1 MNVHIIRDE
10 HCPLGVYQNVFEK
23 LSKSAGVIHFIKSE
37 DDALLPDETDDMYQE
52 KEGEPMNQYRHF
64 LSFSELY
71 EICENYRKKHLIDRN
86 DHVFLLSGAN
96 NYQNWFS
103 NMDHEKN
110 NYFVQVTEWELFFG
124 AKTEVSFI
132 LCYQVMAWLLKRKL
146 FPTETEVMNAV
157 HERAIGCMMD
167 FCKEKRDITL
177 KIRTADLCPDCLN
190 IIKSK
195 DVPFNFLNQVFSLWE
210 EIRKNIV
217 FRERAE
223 FLNRMGRMII
233 NPLKKTLFFPDYG
246 EIVVKLPPKQMAF
259 YQLFISKPDGINL
272 NCLIDHAKTFKDYYF
287 KLTGKD
293 DDATTNNIYA
303 TNDNVASQLLSKIN
317 KQLVDNLGNT
327 LASYYT
333 IERTLNE
340 PHKIRIN
347 REYVIFQ
354 S

>member
-10 HCPLGVYQNVFEK
+10 HCPLAVYQNVFDK
-23 LSKSAGVIHFIKSE
+23 LSKSAGLIRFVKSK
-37 DDALLPDETDDMYQE
+37 DDALIQDDTDDMFDE
-52 KEGEPMNQYRHF
+52 KERKPINKYHF
-64 LSFSELY
+64 LSFSQLY
-71 EICENYRKKHLIDRN
+71 DICENYRKKHNIDTN

-103 NMDHEKN
+103 NMDHERN

-124 AKTEVSFI
+124 AELEVSFI

-146 FPTETEVMNAV
+146 FSSETEVMDAV
-157 HERAIGCMMD
+157 HKKAKGCMMD
-167 FCKEKRDITL
+167 FCENKRDITL

-195 DVPFNFLNQVFSLWE
+195 DVPLNFLNQVFSLWE
-210 EIRKNIV
+210 EIRKNIA

-233 NPLKKTLFFPDYG
+233 NPPRKTLLFPDYG
-246 EIVVKLPPKQMAF
+246 DIVVKLQPKEMAF
-259 YQLFISKPDGINL
+259 YQLFISEPYGINL
-272 NCLIDHAKTFKDYYF
+272 HNLIDHAMTLKDYYF
-287 KLTGKD
+287 KITGND
-293 DDATTNNIYA
+293 DIAAIENIYA
-303 TNDNVASQLLSKIN
+303 INDNVASQLISKIN
-317 KQLVDNLGNT
+317 KKLVDNLGET

-333 IERTLNE
+333 IEKTMNE

-347 REYVIFQ
+347 REYV
-354 S
+354 SLSS

>member
-10 HCPLGVYQNVFEK
+10 HCPLAVYQNVFDK
-23 LSKSAGVIHFIKSE
+23 LSKSIGIINFIKSK
-37 DDALLPDETDDMYQE
+37 DDALIQDDTDDMFDE
-52 KEGEPMNQYRHF
+52 KERKPINKYHF
-64 LSFSELY
+64 LSFSQLY
-71 EICENYRKKHLIDRN
+71 DICEKYRKKYNIDKN

-103 NMDHEKN
+103 NMDHEGN

-124 AKTEVSFI
+124 TEIEVSFI

-146 FPTETEVMNAV
+146 FSSESKVKAAV
-157 HERAIGCMMD
+157 HTKARGCMMD
-167 FCKEKRDITL
+167 FCQNKRDITL

-195 DVPFNFLNQVFSLWE
+195 DVPLNFLNQVFSLWE
-210 EIRKNIV
+210 EIRKNIA

-233 NPLKKTLFFPDYG
+233 NTPRKTLFFPDYG
-246 EIVVKLPPKQMAF
+246 DIVVKLQPKEMTF
-259 YQLFISKPDGINL
+259 YQLFISEPTGINM
-272 NCLIDHAKTFKDYYF
+272 NSLIDHAMTLKDYYF
-287 KLTGKD
+287 IITGND
-293 DDATTNNIYA
+293 DIAAIENIYA
-303 TNDNVASQLLSKIN
+303 INDNVASQLISKIN
-317 KQLVDNLGNT
+317 KKLVDNLGKT

-333 IERTLNE
+333 IERPLNE

-347 REYVIFQ
+347 REYVTLLP
-354 S
+354 

>member
-10 HCPLGVYQNVFEK
+10 HCPLAVYQNVFDK
-23 LSKSAGVIHFIKSE
+23 LSKSIGIIHFVKSK
-37 DDALLPDETDDMYQE
+37 DDALITDDTDDMFVE
-52 KEGEPMNQYRHF
+52 RERKPMNKNHF
-64 LSFSELY
+64 LSFSQLY
-71 EICENYRKKHLIDRN
+71 DICEKYRRKHSIDKN

-103 NMDHEKN
+103 NMDHERN

-124 AKTEVSFI
+124 TEIEVSFI

-146 FPTETEVMNAV
+146 FSSEAEVMDAV
-157 HERAIGCMMD
+157 HTKARGCMMD
-167 FCKEKRDITL
+167 FCQNKRDITL

-210 EIRKNIV
+210 EIRKNIA

-233 NPLKKTLFFPDYG
+233 NPPKKTLFFPDYG
-246 EIVVKLPPKQMAF
+246 DIVVKLQPKEMTF
-259 YQLFISKPDGINL
+259 YQLFISEPNGINL
-272 NCLIDHAKTFKDYYF
+272 HSLKDHASTLKDYYF
-287 KLTGKD
+287 IITGND
-293 DDATTNNIYA
+293 DIAAIENIYA
-303 TNDNVASQLLSKIN
+303 INDNVASQLLSKIN
-317 KQLVDNLGNT
+317 KKLVDNLGKT

-333 IERTLNE
+333 IEKPLNE

-347 REYVIFQ
+347 REYVTLLP
-354 S
+354 

>member
-10 HCPLGVYQNVFEK
+10 HCPLAVYQNVFDK
-23 LSKSAGVIHFIKSE
+23 LSKSIGVVRFVKSK
-37 DDALLPDETDDMYQE
+37 DDALIQDDMDDMFDE
-52 KEGEPMNQYRHF
+52 KERKLINKYHF
-64 LSFSELY
+64 LSFSQLY
-71 EICENYRKKHLIDRN
+71 DICENYRKKHNIDTN

-103 NMDHEKN
+103 NMDHEGN

-124 AKTEVSFI
+124 AELEVSFI

-146 FPTETEVMNAV
+146 FSSEAEVMDAV
-157 HERAIGCMMD
+157 HKKAKGCMMD
-167 FCKEKRDITL
+167 FCENKRDITL

-195 DVPFNFLNQVFSLWE
+195 DVPLNFLNQVFSLWE
-210 EIRKNIV
+210 EIRKNIA

-233 NPLKKTLFFPDYG
+233 NPPKKTLFFPDYG
-246 EIVVKLPPKQMAF
+246 DIVVKLQPKEMTF
-259 YQLFISKPDGINL
+259 YQLFISVPNGINL
-272 NCLIDHAKTFKDYYF
+272 HSLIDHAMTLKDYYF
-287 KLTGKD
+287 IITGND
-293 DDATTNNIYA
+293 DIAAIENIYA
-303 TNDNVASQLLSKIN
+303 INDNVASQLTSKIN
-317 KQLVDNLGNT
+317 KKLVSNLGET

-333 IERTLNE
+333 IEKTMNE

-347 REYVIFQ
+347 REYVTLLP
-354 S
+354 

>member
-10 HCPLGVYQNVFEK
+10 HCPLAVYQNVFDK
-23 LSKSAGVIHFIKSE
+23 LSKSAGLIRFVKSK
-37 DDALLPDETDDMYQE
+37 DDALIQDDTDDMFDE
-52 KEGEPMNQYRHF
+52 KERKPINKYHF
-64 LSFSELY
+64 LSFSQLY
-71 EICENYRKKHLIDRN
+71 DICENYRKKHNIDTN

-103 NMDHEKN
+103 NMDHERN

-124 AKTEVSFI
+124 AELEVSFI

-146 FPTETEVMNAV
+146 FSSETEVMDAV
-157 HERAIGCMMD
+157 HKKAKGCMMD
-167 FCKEKRDITL
+167 FCENKRDITL

-195 DVPFNFLNQVFSLWE
+195 DVPLNFLNQVFTLWE
-210 EIRKNIV
+210 EIRKNIA

-233 NPLKKTLFFPDYG
+233 NPPRKTILFPDYG
-246 EIVVKLPPKQMAF
+246 DIVVKLQPKEMAF
-259 YQLFISKPDGINL
+259 YQLFISEPYGINL
-272 NCLIDHAKTFKDYYF
+272 HNLIDHAMTLKDYYF
-287 KLTGKD
+287 KITGND
-293 DDATTNNIYA
+293 DIAAIENIYA
-303 TNDNVASQLLSKIN
+303 INDNVASQLISKTN
-317 KQLVDNLGNT
+317 KKLVDNLGET

-333 IERTLNE
+333 IEKTMNE

-347 REYVIFQ
+347 REYV
-354 S
+354 SLSS